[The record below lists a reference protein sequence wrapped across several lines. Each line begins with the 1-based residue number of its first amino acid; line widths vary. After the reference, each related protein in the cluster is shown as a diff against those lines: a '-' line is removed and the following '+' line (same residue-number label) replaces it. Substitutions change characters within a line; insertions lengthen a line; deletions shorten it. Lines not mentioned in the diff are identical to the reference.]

1 MQNPRRC
8 WSWGAGHWGPA
19 LRSSSHCSHSLHRR
33 PAEGQGWRRR
43 PLGGRGAGGW
53 GTRLEAAGPCRASSF
68 VLVDNW
74 ITTLS
79 CSAGPSPPAGLSRPL
94 TPPEGELSPYLCRTA
109 FCDSSEFL
117 LLRASLS
124 GRCGARRAS
133 GCLSCSR
140 VSRSCRVH
148 VHPWLGLS

>member
-1 MQNPRRC
+1 MPGT
-8 WSWGAGHWGPA
+8 GA
-19 LRSSSHCSHSLHRR
+19 
-33 PAEGQGWRRR
+33 
-43 PLGGRGAGGW
+43 PLCAAPPTARTPCTAGRLGAKAGG
-53 GTRLEAAGPCRASSF
+53 AGPCRASSF

-74 ITTLS
+74 VTTLS

-109 FCDSSEFL
+109 FCYSSGFL
-117 LLRASLS
+117 LLQAGLS
-124 GRCGARRAS
+124 GRYGARRAS

>member
-1 MQNPRRC
+1 MPGT
-8 WSWGAGHWGPA
+8 GAPLCAAPPTARTPCTAGR
-19 LRSSSHCSHSLHRR
+19 LR
-33 PAEGQGWRRR
+33 AKAGGGG

-74 ITTLS
+74 VTTLS